1 MSRSRK
7 VKTVSRCMCARSL
20 VITAAITR
28 SAAPLAKRFLAI
40 CSIMRAWL
48 RSLMPISTVPLPM
61 GITSPPSSDAWP
73 KSWALNLPSSPS
85 SGYQNSKLASWNIGW

>member
-7 VKTVSRCMCARSL
+7 VNTVSRCMCARSL

-40 CSIMRAWL
+40 CSIMRAWV
-48 RSLMPISTVPLPM
+48 RPLMPMSTVPLPI
-61 GITSPPSSDAWP
+61 GITSPPSSDEAEVLGVEAAIVP
-73 KSWALNLPSSPS
+73 QFR
-85 SGYQNSKLASWNIGW
+85 YQNSKLASWNIGW